1 MAKNIIPESF
11 EELRQYC
18 PYFSD
23 KFLELFD
30 HYALNRF
37 KKHNT
42 KLQYLYAIAA
52 LCNYSKC
59 DFLELTSEQVQEF
72 FHNFEKNADISTVK
86 YNLRIYRAVARFIDA
101 NAKDY
106 QISPVY
112 TAYFT
117 TLILPETEVEFD
129 PSEFPSFEEI
139 DYVLQYVKA
148 KNEMSLFIAM
158 SLALR
163 CGMTIHEITGLKRE
177 MFFQDAKGN
186 YGIRM
191 KVSNTSDRF
200 VKVPEDVA
208 NLIIQYVSSR
218 FTDMSDLLLNKQNRP
233 VSIRSLQ
240 NWLRSACLACEIKPF
255 TLNQLRVLSVSHMLK
270 SGAPEKKVAEYIN
283 VKGTAWF
290 FRYNR
295 IVKELEDSAVDY
307 THIKI
312 IE

>member
-18 PYFSD
+18 PYLSD
-23 KFLELFD
+23 KFLEIFD
-30 HYALNRF
+30 DYALNRF

-59 DFLELTSEQVQEF
+59 DFLALTAQHVQDF
-72 FHNFEKNADISTVK
+72 FHKFEQNADISTVK
-86 YNLRIYRAVARFIDA
+86 YNLRIYRAVARFVDA
-101 NAKDY
+101 KAKEYD
-106 QISPVY
+106 ISPIY

-117 TLILPETEVEFD
+117 TLILPETEVELD
-129 PSEFPSFEEI
+129 PNDLPTFEEI
-139 DYVLQYVKA
+139 DQVFQYVKSN
-148 KNEMSLFIAM
+148 NEMALFIAM

-163 CGMTIHEITGLKRE
+163 CGMTIHEITSLKRP

-208 NLIIQYVSSR
+208 NIIMHYVSAR
-218 FTDMSDLLLNKQNRP
+218 FSDVPNLLLNKQNRP

-240 NWLRSACLACEIKPF
+240 NWLRSACLACDVEPF
-255 TLNQLRVLSVSHMLK
+255 TLNQLRVISVSHMLK
-270 SGAPEKKVAEYIN
+270 SGAPEKKIAEYIN

-295 IVKELEDSAVDY
+295 VVKELEDSAVDY

-312 IE
+312 VE